1 MITGSTFIRALCLMP
16 GALSIVA
23 PACAQEIDSVHV
35 FQWQNDGRQTA
46 TSANR
51 LVWQL
56 HREQAPHTT
65 LKGEEL
71 STVNDAVK
79 EYKPSRQ
86 VPSALPDLAHVA
98 MVFSRGR
105 TIAFG
110 VTDDLERL
118 INLTSMREYH
128 ISTWSE
134 HVYVRALMTKL
145 LVVH

>member
-1 MITGSTFIRALCLMP
+1 MLSGSNVSLQLCLLI
-16 GALSIVA
+16 GLAGCANVA
-23 PACAQEIDSVHV
+23 TAQELDSVHV
-35 FQWQNDGRQTA
+35 FKWQNDGQQTA

-56 HREQAPHTT
+56 HRERAPHTT

-134 HVYVRALMTKL
+134 HVYVRALMAKL
-145 LVVH
+145 LVEH

>member
-1 MITGSTFIRALCLMP
+1 M
-16 GALSIVA
+16 
-23 PACAQEIDSVHV
+23 
-35 FQWQNDGRQTA
+35 
-46 TSANR
+46 
-51 LVWQL
+51 
-56 HREQAPHTT
+56 
-65 LKGEEL
+65 
-71 STVNDAVK
+71 VNDAVK

-134 HVYVRALMTKL
+134 HVYVRALMAKL
-145 LVVH
+145 LVEH